1 MDALERTV
9 SLPRWNELPDLE
21 LYMDQVLSLVS
32 RYLGA
37 LPGGEETALTAA
49 MVNNYVKLELVPPPV
64 KKRYGREQLSR
75 LLIVSLMKSGFPIPA
90 IKRLLDDARTRHGPE
105 ELYEIFRARY
115 AAAAAETAAETAA
128 ERGADGGESPYA
140 VILRAAL
147 RAQTARAEALRLFA
161 EAFPEAEKTGK

>member
-1 MDALERTV
+1 MERTV

-21 LYMDQVLSLVS
+21 LYMDQVLSLAS

-49 MVNNYVKLELVPPPV
+49 MVNNYVKLGLVPPPV

-115 AAAAAETAAETAA
+115 AAAAAETAAE
-128 ERGADGGESPYA
+128 RGASDADSPYA
-140 VILRAAL
+140 AILRAAL

-161 EAFPEAEKTGK
+161 KAFPEAEKTGT

>member
-49 MVNNYVKLELVPPPV
+49 MVNNYVKLGLVPPPV

-115 AAAAAETAAETAA
+115 AAAAAETAAE
-128 ERGADGGESPYA
+128 RGAGGGESPYA
-140 VILRAAL
+140 AILRAAL

-161 EAFPEAEKTGK
+161 EAFPAAEKTGK